1 MKVTNDF
8 KSKVKTYLVKRLGAF
23 DYRRGWM
30 RIPTCPYC
38 HKENK
43 MGVNL
48 SLYRCNCFRCGE
60 HPSPTQ
66 LIMDVEGLDTYTELV
81 KLLNNGQYSEIQFI
95 EDKVEISSSKPLY
108 LPDGF
113 RLLTQGDSTL
123 SNIFRSYVTS
133 RGFSP
138 HTLSRY
144 GVGYITKGDMFGYLI
159 IPFYYNGVLKYYNA
173 RKVIGNGPRYNNP
186 TKDIT
191 GLGKE
196 FIIFN
201 HDALGMYRS
210 IFICEGA
217 INALT
222 IGERGVATMGKSV
235 SRYQVNEFIK
245 SKVQHFIILLDP
257 DAISQAI
264 SLALKL
270 VPFKKVKVVILPEGK
285 DVNDLKKSAVMK
297 LVYKTRYQ
305 SYQDLIKLRNSI
317 QK

>member
-1 MKVTNDF
+1 MKVTSEF
-8 KSKVKTYLVKRLGAF
+8 KSKIKTYLVKRLGAF

-30 RIPTCPYC
+30 RIPVCPYC
-38 HKENK
+38 HRENK

-60 HPSPTQ
+60 HPSPSQ
-66 LIMDVEGLDTYTELV
+66 LIMDVEGLETYSELV
-81 KLLNNGQYSEIQFI
+81 KLLNNGQFTELTFT
-95 EDKVEISSSKPLY
+95 ETKTELASSKEVY

-113 RLLTQGDSTL
+113 RLINYGDSRTAR
-123 SNIFRSYVTS
+123 IFRKYIES
-133 RGFSP
+133 RGF
-138 HTLSRY
+138 TAEVLSKH
-144 GVGYITKGDMFGYLI
+144 GIGYVPKGDMFGYLI

-201 HDALGMYRS
+201 HDALEMYRS
-210 IFICEGA
+210 VFICEGA

-222 IGERGVATMGKSV
+222 IGDRGVATMGKSI
-235 SRYQVNEFIK
+235 SRYQLNQFIK
-245 SKVQHFIILLDP
+245 SPVSHFIILLDP
-257 DAISQAI
+257 DAKEQAI
-264 SLALKL
+264 ALALKL
-270 VPFKKVKVVILPEGK
+270 VPFKKVKVVTLPEGK

-305 SYQDLIKLRNSI
+305 TYQDLIRMKNEL
-317 QK
+317 